1 MRLLTRLLT
10 AATLL
15 GLAMAA
21 SAQPP
26 ERHWPTRAVRIIVP
40 APAGGPYDRAMRP
53 LAQHMAR
60 TLGQP
65 VVVDNR
71 PGAGNII
78 GAQAGAS
85 AAPDGYT
92 LTMTGLQNAIAAH
105 LYENVPFDIA
115 EDFAHIGAIGEG
127 PQWLVV
133 RSGAGIASLDDLLVQ
148 ARRTPGRIDYASSGA
163 GSTGH
168 LLMEQL
174 QRATGVTL
182 THVPYKGGAPALQD
196 VLGGV
201 VAVTVLPSNMA
212 LAPVQTGQLRVLAVS
227 SAVRSPVVPQAP
239 TFAELGHPQLTVS
252 AWVGLSAPR
261 GTPERI
267 VRQVNAALHAAMR
280 DPAIRRQMDTEGLV
294 ALPDTPAHYTR
305 LVREDTAR
313 FGELVRSL
321 NLKAN

>member
-1 MRLLTRLLT
+1 MLTRLLT

-15 GLAMAA
+15 GLAATA
-21 SAQPP
+21 FAQPP
-26 ERHWPTRAVRIIVP
+26 VQHWPTRTLRIVVP
-40 APAGGPYDRAMRP
+40 APPGGPYDRSIRP

-65 VVVDNR
+65 IVIDNR

-78 GAQAGAS
+78 GTQAGAS

-92 LTMTGLQNAIAAH
+92 LTMTGLQNAIAASV
-105 LYENVPFDIA
+105 YDKVPFDIV
-115 EDFAHIGAIGEG
+115 EDFAHVGAIGEG

-133 RSGAGIASLDDLLVQ
+133 RTGAGIASFADLLAQ
-148 ARRTPGRIDYASSGA
+148 ARQAPGRIDYASSGA

-174 QRATGVTL
+174 QRSADITL

-201 VAVTVLPSNMA
+201 VAVIVVPSNAAM
-212 LAPVQTGQLRVLAVS
+212 APVQAGQLQVLAVS
-227 SAVRSPVVPQAP
+227 SRVRSPLVPQVP
-239 TFAELGHPQLTVS
+239 TFAELGLPQLTVS

-261 GTPERI
+261 GTPAPI
-267 VRQVNAALHAAMR
+267 VRKLNAALHAALR
-280 DPAIRRQMDTEGLV
+280 DPAIARQMDTEGLT
-294 ALPDTPAHYTR
+294 ALPDTPAHYTQ
-305 LVREDTAR
+305 LVRDDTAR